1 MTDPETNRRFD
12 RLEVK
17 IDKLTEVLT
26 NVARVE
32 EKLVGT
38 DARLKR
44 HEYRLDENERKVDE
58 VLETVATNTQI
69 VKVGQGIVASVWAA
83 VLGVIAYMFKEWG
96 CLSILN

>member
-32 EKLVGT
+32 EKLIGT

-44 HEYRLDENERKVDE
+44 HEYRLDENEKKIEE
-58 VLETVATNTQI
+58 VEGQVRTNSQV
-69 VKVGQGIVASVWAA
+69 VKVGQGIATSLWAA
-83 VLGVIAYMFKEWG
+83 LVGAIVYMFRE
-96 CLSILN
+96 